1 MIGGTQRLHS
11 QDPGNLSAARS
22 NDGGAGGA
30 NNGESLGEM
39 KKRRKE

>member
-1 MIGGTQRLHS
+1 MVGGTQRLHS

-22 NDGGAGGA
+22 GEGGLRAGGETLA
-30 NNGESLGEM
+30 EM